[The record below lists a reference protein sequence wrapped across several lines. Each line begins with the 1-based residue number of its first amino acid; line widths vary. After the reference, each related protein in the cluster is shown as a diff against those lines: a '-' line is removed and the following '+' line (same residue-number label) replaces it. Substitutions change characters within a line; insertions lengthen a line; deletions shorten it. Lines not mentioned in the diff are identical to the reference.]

1 MTVNEIQEFLRHK
14 MPMQVKF
21 LVKALKLEIVF
32 AQHESEEPSIL
43 LTAKSEFL
51 DHQTKAPIPR
61 SAREIEILWF
71 VELACLEAVI
81 EMTKELMI
89 HRHGAELAE

>member
-1 MTVNEIQEFLRHK
+1 MTVDEIQDFLRHK

-32 AQHESEEPSIL
+32 AQHESKEPSIL

-51 DHQTKAPIPR
+51 DHQTEAPMPR
-61 SAREIEILWF
+61 SASEIEILTF
-71 VELACLEAVI
+71 VEMACLEAVV
-81 EMTKELMI
+81 ELT
-89 HRHGAELAE
+89 RQYTNLKYEQLAE